1 MAVTS
6 VGSGSQVISALDTEY
21 TLDTETDPGVYVLV
35 VDCNVLANGD
45 TVVIRLYTKYA
56 SGGTSRVAYS
66 QSFSNVQV
74 EVNKYSPAVPIDTEL
89 VAKIEQTDGTTRTF
103 PWNLLKIS

>member
-6 VGSGSQVISALDTEY
+6 VGTGSQVIAALDTEY
-21 TLDTETDPGVYVLV
+21 TLDTETNAGVYVLV

-45 TVVIRLYTKYA
+45 TIVIRIYTKYA
-56 SGGTSRVAYS
+56 SGGTSRVAYQ

-74 EVNKYSPAVPIDTEL
+74 EMNKYSPAVPVDEEI
-89 VAKIEQTDGTTRTF
+89 VCKIEQTDGTERTF